1 MPVETTRKGFRM
13 KLRRVIAVLS
23 GSEEDTPLLSRSYAI
38 CADYE
43 ARLDA
48 LFVRRNAA
56 SGGDFLGDAFSTY
69 GMEAVLEALDDAA
82 AIAARKAR
90 QSYDQLAD
98 DAAPDHIGRFVE
110 YIGLPRSAMSREG
123 RLSDLIIM
131 PKPSSKDLRNKLNS
145 IETAAFESGRPVLVL
160 PTARACTGHFNDI
173 VIAWDG
179 SLEAMHAVVGA
190 VPFLQAAE
198 NVTITHAGT
207 EREAANQLAELSDYL
222 ELHDVRAATRS
233 VDLDGR
239 SVARALIETSSQNGA
254 DLLVMGGFGAPGW
267 QRSLGRDETT
277 CLIKDVPFAILLAH

>member
-1 MPVETTRKGFRM
+1 M
-13 KLRRVIAVLS
+13 KLRRVISVLS
-23 GSEEDTPLLSRSYAI
+23 GSEEDTPLLKKAYTL
-38 CADYE
+38 CANYG
-43 ARLDA
+43 ARLDS

-82 AIAARKAR
+82 VLAARKAR
-90 QSYDQLAD
+90 ASYDALAD
-98 DAAPDHIGRFVE
+98 DAERDRLGRFIE
-110 YIGLPRSAMSREG
+110 FIGLPRSAMSQEG
-123 RLSDLIIM
+123 RLCDLLIM
-131 PKPSSKDLRNKLNS
+131 PKPSRQDLRNKLNS

-160 PTARACTGHFNDI
+160 PADGECCQRFNDI

-190 VPFLQAAE
+190 MPFLQNAE
-198 NVTITHAGT
+198 HVTITHAGT
-207 EREAANQLAELSDYL
+207 DNEAANQLADLSDYL
-222 ELHDVRAATRS
+222 ELHDVKSATRTVELS
-233 VDLDGR
+233 ER
-239 SVARALIETSSQNGA
+239 SIARALIESSSQNGA

>member
-1 MPVETTRKGFRM
+1 M
-13 KLRRVIAVLS
+13 KLRRVISVLS
-23 GSEEDTPLLSRSYAI
+23 GSEEDTPLLKKAYAL
-38 CADYE
+38 CANYG
-43 ARLDA
+43 ARLDS

-82 AIAARKAR
+82 VLAARKAR
-90 QSYDQLAD
+90 ASYDALAD
-98 DAAPDHIGRFVE
+98 DAERDRLGRFIE
-110 YIGLPRSAMSREG
+110 FIGLPRSAMSQEG
-123 RLSDLIIM
+123 RLCDLLIM
-131 PKPSSKDLRNKLNS
+131 PKPSRQDLRNKLNS

-160 PTARACTGHFNDI
+160 PADGECCQRFNDI

-190 VPFLQAAE
+190 MPFLQNAE
-198 NVTITHAGT
+198 HVTITHAGT
-207 EREAANQLAELSDYL
+207 DNEAANQLADLSDYL
-222 ELHDVRAATRS
+222 ELHDVKSATRTVELS
-233 VDLDGR
+233 ER
-239 SVARALIETSSQNGA
+239 SIARALIESSSQYGA

>member
-1 MPVETTRKGFRM
+1 M
-13 KLRRVIAVLS
+13 KLRRVISVLS
-23 GSEEDTPLLSRSYAI
+23 GSEEDTPLLNKSYAL
-38 CADYE
+38 CEDYG

-82 AIAARKAR
+82 VIAARKAR
-90 QSYDQLAD
+90 ASYDSLAD
-98 DAAPDHIGRFVE
+98 EAERDRLGRFIE
-110 YIGLPRSAMSREG
+110 FIGLPRSAMRQEG
-123 RLSDLIIM
+123 RLCDLIIM
-131 PKPSSKDLRNKLNS
+131 AKPSRQDLRNKLNS

-160 PTARACTGHFNDI
+160 SSDGECCDHFNDI

-190 VPFLQAAE
+190 MPFLQDAE
-198 NVTITHAGT
+198 HVTITHAGT
-207 EREAANQLAELSDYL
+207 ESAAANQLADLSDYL
-222 ELHDVRAATRS
+222 ELHDVKAATRS
-233 VDLDGR
+233 VDLSGR
-239 SVARALIETSSQNGA
+239 SIARALIESSCQNHA

-277 CLIKDVPFAILLAH
+277 ELVKDVPFAILLAH